1 MLRVLQSL
9 IALLFLILIGSCGT
23 SKDRQYFMG
32 LEDGMIID
40 SVFMKE
46 NVIRKGDQLAI
57 TVASLNPKFDA
68 LINKTNNLE
77 QGYFVSEKGFVFLP
91 RVGNVKVLG
100 MTHAELIDTLTTQY
114 EKYTKSPV
122 ISVRLMNFQIMVLGE
137 VRRKGIL
144 KFQTPNVDIYQA
156 IAMAGDITTYGKR
169 SNVMIIRQTDSSRI
183 VRRVDLSDPNIIGS
197 DLYQLQSGDLIFVE
211 ANSAKRSQNSLAWQ
225 FIPIITSGMSFVVA
239 IYGIFRS
246 F

>member
-1 MLRVLQSL
+1 
-9 IALLFLILIGSCGT
+9 
-23 SKDRQYFMG
+23 
-32 LEDGMIID
+32 
-40 SVFMKE
+40 
-46 NVIRKGDQLAI
+46 
-57 TVASLNPKFDA
+57 
-68 LINKTNNLE
+68 
-77 QGYFVSEKGFVFLP
+77 
-91 RVGNVKVLG
+91 
-100 MTHAELIDTLTTQY
+100 
-114 EKYTKSPV
+114 
-122 ISVRLMNFQIMVLGE
+122 MNFQIMVLGE

-156 IAMAGDITTYGKR
+156 IAMAGDISIYGKR

-183 VRRVDLSDPNIIGS
+183 VRRVDLSDPNIIRS

>member
-1 MLRVLQSL
+1 
-9 IALLFLILIGSCGT
+9 
-23 SKDRQYFMG
+23 MG
-32 LEDGMIID
+32 LEDGMVID

-57 TVASLNPKFDA
+57 TVASLNPTFDA
-68 LINKTNNLE
+68 LINKTNSLE
-77 QGYFVSEKGFVFLP
+77 QGYFVSEKGYVFLP
-91 RVGNVKVLG
+91 RIGNLKVLG
-100 MTHAELIDTLTTQY
+100 MTHAELIDTLTVRY

-137 VRRKGIL
+137 VGRKGIL

-156 IAMAGDITTYGKR
+156 IAMAGDITIYGKR

-183 VRRVDLSDPNIIGS
+183 VRRVDLSDPNIIRS
-197 DLYQLQSGDLIFVE
+197 NLYQLQSGDLIFVE